1 MGGNAGTTPGTHYLG
16 TSDDQALELKV
27 NAERV
32 LRLEPTDGTP
42 NLVGGYSGNTVT
54 AGVHGA
60 VIAGGGSISDIN
72 SVTDH
77 YGTVGGG
84 WSNRVGDNAGDLID
98 ARSATVAGGLFNY
111 ASGAGSTIGGGAYN
125 YASGAGS
132 TIGGGNDN
140 HATRSGSTVG
150 GGSDN
155 EASGDYS
162 FVAGN
167 RAKATFN
174 GAFVW
179 ADSSDYNFTSLN
191 QNTFSARATGGFLLI
206 AGINPDSG
214 AFTWGCALVNGSSW
228 TCSSDRA
235 MKENFQP
242 VDSQVILDRLS
253 RIPVQTWNAKGTNP
267 TVKHLG
273 PTAQDFYAAFGLGDD
288 DKSISTIDL
297 DGVSLVAI
305 QGLYKLNQEHAQA
318 IEALQ
323 AENTGLH
330 DQLEDLNVRVAALEQ
345 SSNPKS
351 AQAWRPGYWLLSG
364 CGMLG
369 LTGLALRRRKDL
381 RGL

>member
-1 MGGNAGTTPGTHYLG
+1 MYNPW
-16 TSDDQALELKV
+16 SE
-27 NAERV
+27 
-32 LRLEPTDGTP
+32 
-42 NLVGGYSGNTVT
+42 VGAIT
-54 AGVHGA
+54 APA
-60 VIAGGGSISDIN
+60 VISGGDINTASGYRAAVPGGSN
-72 SVTDH
+72 
-77 YGTVGGG
+77 
-84 WSNRVGDNAGDLID
+84 
-98 ARSATVAGGLFNY
+98 
-111 ASGAGSTIGGGAYN
+111 
-125 YASGAGS
+125 
-132 TIGGGNDN
+132 
-140 HATRSGSTVG
+140 
-150 GGSDN
+150 N

-162 FVAGN
+162 LAAGM

-179 ADSSDYNFTSLN
+179 ADSRDFNFTSLN

-253 RIPVQTWNAKGTNP
+253 RIPVQTWNAKGTDP

-305 QGLYKLNQEHAQA
+305 QGLYKLNQEHTQT

-330 DQLEDLNVRVAALEQ
+330 DQMEDLNVRVAALEGGGD
-345 SSNPKS
+345 PKS
-351 AQAWRPGYWLLSG
+351 AQAWPPGYWLLSG

-381 RGL
+381 RG